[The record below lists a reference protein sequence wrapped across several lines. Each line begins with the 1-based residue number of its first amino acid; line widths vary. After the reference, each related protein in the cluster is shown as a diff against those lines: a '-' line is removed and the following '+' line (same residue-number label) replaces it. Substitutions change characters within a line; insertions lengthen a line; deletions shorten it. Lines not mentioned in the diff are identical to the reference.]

1 MVMYIHNIAIIP
13 RAISWR
19 IYPELVVW
27 IIHRSTSIET
37 KSKGLYITHL
47 SNGSIFFRH
56 IELISAH
63 CITIRHIFK

>member
-56 IELISAH
+56 RINICSLYYNTAH
-63 CITIRHIFK
+63 F

>member
-1 MVMYIHNIAIIP
+1 MVMYIYNIAIIP

-37 KSKGLYITHL
+37 KPKGLYITHL
-47 SNGSIFFRH
+47 SNGSIFLD